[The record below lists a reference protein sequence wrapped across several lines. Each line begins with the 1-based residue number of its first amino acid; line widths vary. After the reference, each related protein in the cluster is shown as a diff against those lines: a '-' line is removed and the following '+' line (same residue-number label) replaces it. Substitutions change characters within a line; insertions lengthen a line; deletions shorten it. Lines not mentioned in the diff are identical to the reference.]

1 MRYSH
6 LVLYA
11 LILLGVYG
19 LVRPGSAAGRAV
31 TSVTDAMT
39 GVLTQGLSVVG
50 G

>member
-1 MRYSH
+1 VRYSH